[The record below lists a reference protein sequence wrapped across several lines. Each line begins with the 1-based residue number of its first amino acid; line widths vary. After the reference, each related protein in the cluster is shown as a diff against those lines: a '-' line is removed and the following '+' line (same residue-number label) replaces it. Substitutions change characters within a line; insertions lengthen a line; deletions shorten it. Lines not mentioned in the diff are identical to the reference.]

1 MLASGKSDRCEGS
14 RSRLTSAG
22 CDRGRARD
30 QADARGRTLPQPISP
45 GIEKRRRSSDRALRH
60 SKSKQRRRVM
70 DKPPSPSCSRS
81 SLFLVGRNSR
91 GNWVVQ
97 DQNGLR
103 GGLFVD
109 RAEALKFAMFENGKR
124 PQAVIMVPG
133 ILELDMSRKP
143 AAPDRATDE
152 APPAPARAA

>member
-1 MLASGKSDRCEGS
+1 
-14 RSRLTSAG
+14 
-22 CDRGRARD
+22 
-30 QADARGRTLPQPISP
+30 
-45 GIEKRRRSSDRALRH
+45 
-60 SKSKQRRRVM
+60 M

-109 RAEALKFAMFENGKR
+109 RAEALKFAMFDNGKR
-124 PQAVIMVPG
+124 PQAVIMVPR
-133 ILELDMSRKP
+133 ILELDMNRKP
-143 AAPDRATDE
+143 AATDRATDD
-152 APPAPARAA
+152 APPTLARAA

>member
-1 MLASGKSDRCEGS
+1 
-14 RSRLTSAG
+14 
-22 CDRGRARD
+22 
-30 QADARGRTLPQPISP
+30 
-45 GIEKRRRSSDRALRH
+45 
-60 SKSKQRRRVM
+60 M

-81 SLFLVGRNSR
+81 SLFLVGRNSC

-133 ILELDMSRKP
+133 ILELDMSGKP
-143 AAPDRATDE
+143 AATDRATDE
-152 APPAPARAA
+152 APPPLARAA